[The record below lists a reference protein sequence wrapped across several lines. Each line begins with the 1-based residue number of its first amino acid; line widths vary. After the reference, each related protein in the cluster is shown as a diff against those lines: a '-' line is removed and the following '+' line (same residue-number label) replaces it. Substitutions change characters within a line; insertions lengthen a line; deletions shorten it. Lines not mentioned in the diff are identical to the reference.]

1 MCGTTP
7 RARTSTMLE
16 PRRLTTHRMRSCSA
30 GSSCDVS
37 ASCVTC
43 LRRLLMAARR
53 RYVVYLAYSPRPSPP
68 GRRRRCTRPPH
79 VKVQRCRGGVLRR
92 RQAQPADG
100 CQSHVLRQGR
110 TTVHHIRRHPRDL
123 ATGCPG
129 CRSSGRRRRV
139 RSLCPS
145 QHPATLVVLN
155 GSPPGFV
162 LLEGTGASPALAQQ
176 LPRVAQLSPARLRR
190 NCLLRSR

>member
-1 MCGTTP
+1 MCGTTPP

-79 VKVQRCRGGVLRR
+79 VKVQRCRRGVLRR

-110 TTVHHIRRHPRDL
+110 TTVHHIEGIRETWRRDVL
-123 ATGCPG
+123 AAGAVEEGGGCAP
-129 CRSSGRRRRV
+129 CVRPSIRPRSSSSTAAPLGSYFWKARARRPHWRNNSHVSRN
-139 RSLCPS
+139 SL
-145 QHPATLVVLN
+145 QRAYAAT
-155 GSPPGFV
+155 
-162 LLEGTGASPALAQQ
+162 A
-176 LPRVAQLSPARLRR
+176 
-190 NCLLRSR
+190 C